1 MVKEFAQDK
10 ISWLGHD
17 GFLIEASHRIY
28 FDPYQIQGGPPADI
42 ICISHE
48 HFDHCSPED
57 VAKVQGPDTVIVTE
71 DQCKGKLSGDI
82 RLMKPGDT
90 LDLDE
95 VQIRAVPSYNTNKD
109 FHPRKNAWLGF
120 VLTVDGVTLYHAGD
134 TDFIPEMKDLQ
145 VDIALLPVS
154 GTYVMTAEEAVKAAR
169 AIHPKL
175 AIPMHYGAIVG
186 DEQDAQRFKAELAG
200 DIDVLILQKR
210 A

>member
-1 MVKEFAQDK
+1 MVTSFAQDK

-17 GFLIEASHRIY
+17 GLRIDGTKRIY
-28 FDPYQIQGGPPADI
+28 FDPYQIQGGPQGDI
-42 ICISHE
+42 ICITHE

-71 DQCKGKLSGDI
+71 AQCKEKLSGDI
-82 RLMKPGDT
+82 RVMKPGDT
-90 LDLDE
+90 LDLE
-95 VQIRAVPSYNTNKD
+95 GVHIQAVPSYNANKD

-120 VLTVDGVTLYHAGD
+120 VVEMDGITLYHAGD

-154 GTYVMTAEEAVKAAR
+154 GTYVMTAEEAVKAAL
-169 AIHPKL
+169 AIGPKL

-186 DEQDAQRFKAELAG
+186 DVEDARKFKDELEG
-200 DIDVLILQKR
+200 KVDVLILDKE
-210 A
+210 